1 MLSCHSSL
9 SFASFVW
16 EICYPETKRAT
27 HFRNLTTTKFGSD
40 TQRDELP
47 NSPQY
52 NTHTQTLIIQTFK
65 SSHACFKSSQS
76 NSSSS
81 PPEQFYERKI
91 QQSNQMMFTE
101 LYKFLPKN
109 SPSTEI

>member
-16 EICYPETKRAT
+16 KICYPERKRAT

-40 TQRDELP
+40 TQTDELP
-47 NSPQY
+47 NPPQY
-52 NTHTQTLIIQTFK
+52 NTHTQTLIIQT
-65 SSHACFKSSQS
+65 FKSSQS

-101 LYKFLPKN
+101 LYKFLHQN